1 MLEVLQMSDRFRG
14 HRPSA
19 SMVVSVVALFFALGG
34 AGYAATQLPTNSVG
48 NRQLRNN
55 AVTWQKIARGTIG
68 SARINQGLVQT
79 RVSGTCSGTK
89 GAIGRVL
96 QSGRVSCNSTA
107 PSQFGSAA
115 PGTAVTGT
123 STPVVRRPLA
133 AGMFLILG
141 EAYPSNTGATPATVT
156 CTLAVPG
163 GASQSRTI
171 TVGAGSRAA
180 LPVNLA
186 AEVPPGGAAAA
197 LSCSQTGSSVTAA
210 GQINAIQTASNG

>member
-1 MLEVLQMSDRFRG
+1 MFDRFRG
-14 HRPSA
+14 RRPSA
-19 SMVVSVVALFFALGG
+19 PMVVSIVALFFALGG
-34 AGYAATQLPTNSVG
+34 AGYAATQLPKNSVG

-55 AVTWQKIARGTIG
+55 AVTWQKIKPGTIG
-68 SARINQGLVQT
+68 AGRVNQASIQT
-79 RVSGTCSGTK
+79 RVSGTCSGSK
-89 GAIGRVL
+89 GAIGRVS
-96 QSGRVSCNSTA
+96 QSGRVSCNPTE
-107 PSQFGSAA
+107 PSQFGSTA
-115 PGTAVTGT
+115 PGTAVTGA
-123 STPVVRRPLA
+123 STTVVRRVLP

-141 EAYPSNTGATPATVT
+141 EAYPFNSGATSATVS

-186 AEVPPGGAAAA
+186 AEVRPGGATST
-197 LSCSQTGSSVTAA
+197 LSCSQAGSAVDVA